1 MRWGRLPEG
10 ASAAFP
16 PTPLHARLLATLLR
30 RVQVRRLAVALV
42 RTFHGPRSRQ
52 AAAVEAQLGGEE
64 RWAAHEQLLEAAQ
77 AAMGLA
83 A

>member
-1 MRWGRLPEG
+1 MKR
-10 ASAAFP
+10 SAP
-16 PTPLHARLLATLLR
+16 ARLAAAASPIALLCHTHPTAG
-30 RVQVRRLAVALV
+30 VLQVRRLAVALV
-42 RTFHGPRSRQ
+42 RTFHGPHSRH
-52 AAAVEAQLGGEE
+52 AAAVEEQLGSEE

>member
-1 MRWGRLPEG
+1 M
-10 ASAAFP
+10 
-16 PTPLHARLLATLLR
+16 
-30 RVQVRRLAVALV
+30 RRLAVALV
-42 RTFHGPRSRQ
+42 RTFHGPHSRH
-52 AAAVEAQLGGEE
+52 AAAVEEQLGSEE